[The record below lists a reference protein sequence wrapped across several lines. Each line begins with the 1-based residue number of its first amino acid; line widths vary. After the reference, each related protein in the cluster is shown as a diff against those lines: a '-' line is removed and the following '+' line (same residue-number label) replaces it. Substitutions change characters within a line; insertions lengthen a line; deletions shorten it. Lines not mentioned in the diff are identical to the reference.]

1 MLKRWIRFLS
11 KDLWLMNI
19 DDLPK
24 NRGFFIRQLRVIVL
38 AIRGFNEDKVSLHAT
53 ALSLFSVLSVVPILA
68 LAFGIAKGFGLEVMM
83 QEEIKKAFVANP
95 DIANFLIDFATTALS
110 NTKGGLIAGIGVVVL
125 LFTAMRVLNNIEV
138 AFNEVWQIKKPRPL
152 FRKFSDYLTMILVG
166 PILVLLSSSLTVFI
180 STSVT
185 RLIDNY
191 DFLEI
196 IAPFIEGSLSYVPY
210 LIMWLVFTLLYVV
223 MPNTKVKFGPAL
235 FAGIIIGTVFQL
247 FEQAYIFFQVEVSTY
262 NAIYGSFA
270 AIPLFIIWMQAS
282 WLMILFGAELSFAHQ
297 NVSSY
302 QFESG
307 ALEVNDRQKR
317 LLAVLML
324 KGFIDNI
331 HNHEEPVS
339 APELS
344 IKYHSPIRLIRKLLD
359 QLLEVGYIRE
369 VVTKEESKEGA
380 YQLAVES
387 AELSLYEVLNVLE
400 TRGNVLPLK
409 ESEMLKRADEVLEKI
424 KGDLKKS
431 PNNILIKDL

>member
-1 MLKRWIRFLS
+1 
-11 KDLWLMNI
+11 MNI

-344 IKYHSPIRLIRKLLD
+344 IKYHSPHSFDSKAPRPIVGGRL
-359 QLLEVGYIRE
+359 Y
-369 VVTKEESKEGA
+369 
-380 YQLAVES
+380 
-387 AELSLYEVLNVLE
+387 
-400 TRGNVLPLK
+400 
-409 ESEMLKRADEVLEKI
+409 
-424 KGDLKKS
+424 
-431 PNNILIKDL
+431 

>member
-1 MLKRWIRFLS
+1 
-11 KDLWLMNI
+11 MNI

-24 NRGFFIRQLRVIVL
+24 NRGFVIRQLRVIVL
-38 AIRGFNEDKVSLHAT
+38 AIRGFNEDRVSLHAT

-180 STSVT
+180 STSVA
-185 RLIDNY
+185 RLISNY

-196 IAPFIEGSLSYVPY
+196 IAPFVEGSLSYVPY
-210 LIMWLVFTLLYVV
+210 IIMWLVFTLLYVV

-307 ALEVNDRQKR
+307 ALEVNERQKR
-317 LLAVLML
+317 LLVVLLL

-359 QLLEVGYIRE
+359 HLLEVGYIRE
-369 VVTKEESKEGA
+369 VVTKDESKEGV

-387 AELSLYEVLNVLE
+387 SELSLYEVIYAME

-409 ESEMLKRADEVLEKI
+409 QSEMLKRADEVLEKI

>member
-1 MLKRWIRFLS
+1 
-11 KDLWLMNI
+11 MNI

-196 IAPFIEGSLSYVPY
+196 IAPFIEGSFSYVPY

>member
-1 MLKRWIRFLS
+1 M
-11 KDLWLMNI
+11 
-19 DDLPK
+19 
-24 NRGFFIRQLRVIVL
+24 
-38 AIRGFNEDKVSLHAT
+38 A
-53 ALSLFSVLSVVPILA
+53 
-68 LAFGIAKGFGLEVMM
+68 GLY
-83 QEEIKKAFVANP
+83 AFVCGDAQY
-95 DIANFLIDFATTALS
+95 
-110 NTKGGLIAGIGVVVL
+110 KGEIWAGLVC
-125 LFTAMRVLNNIEV
+125 RNHHR
-138 AFNEVWQIKKPRPL
+138 KP
-152 FRKFSDYLTMILVG
+152 F
-166 PILVLLSSSLTVFI
+166 
-180 STSVT
+180 
-185 RLIDNY
+185 
-191 DFLEI
+191 
-196 IAPFIEGSLSYVPY
+196 
-210 LIMWLVFTLLYVV
+210 
-223 MPNTKVKFGPAL
+223 
-235 FAGIIIGTVFQL
+235 FQL

-400 TRGNVLPLK
+400 TRGNVLPPEGK
-409 ESEMLKRADEVLEKI
+409 
-424 KGDLKKS
+424 
-431 PNNILIKDL
+431 

>member
-1 MLKRWIRFLS
+1 
-11 KDLWLMNI
+11 
-19 DDLPK
+19 
-24 NRGFFIRQLRVIVL
+24 
-38 AIRGFNEDKVSLHAT
+38 VSLHAT

>member
-1 MLKRWIRFLS
+1 
-11 KDLWLMNI
+11 MNI

>member
-1 MLKRWIRFLS
+1 
-11 KDLWLMNI
+11 
-19 DDLPK
+19 
-24 NRGFFIRQLRVIVL
+24 
-38 AIRGFNEDKVSLHAT
+38 
-53 ALSLFSVLSVVPILA
+53 
-68 LAFGIAKGFGLEVMM
+68 
-83 QEEIKKAFVANP
+83 
-95 DIANFLIDFATTALS
+95 
-110 NTKGGLIAGIGVVVL
+110 
-125 LFTAMRVLNNIEV
+125 
-138 AFNEVWQIKKPRPL
+138 
-152 FRKFSDYLTMILVG
+152 
-166 PILVLLSSSLTVFI
+166 
-180 STSVT
+180 
-185 RLIDNY
+185 
-191 DFLEI
+191 
-196 IAPFIEGSLSYVPY
+196 
-210 LIMWLVFTLLYVV
+210 
-223 MPNTKVKFGPAL
+223 
-235 FAGIIIGTVFQL
+235 
-247 FEQAYIFFQVEVSTY
+247 VSTY

>member
-1 MLKRWIRFLS
+1 
-11 KDLWLMNI
+11 MNI

-400 TRGNVLPLK
+400 TRGNVLPLV

>member
-424 KGDLKKS
+424 KGDLKK
-431 PNNILIKDL
+431 